1 MGRNA
6 SGSWFGVLQG
16 FFFFFLFDSEVDG
29 FLNPEVVG
37 NSRGAVEES
46 VENHLPLGALLLY
59 PLSLGVLK

>member
-6 SGSWFGVLQG
+6 SGSWFGVLQV
-16 FFFFFLFDSEVDG
+16 FFFFFDSEVDG

-37 NSRGAVEES
+37 NSCGAVEEG